1 MSESKIVQLSAID
14 PIVVNNVPEYTEE
27 KARGKGYVNYGKDN
41 LWPNYLWDLY
51 NKVATL
57 QAVINGTADFI
68 CGNNVICNVQG
79 FNDVVNK
86 KGETV
91 NDIVKKITYD
101 ILIFGGFAIQV
112 IRNLE
117 GNTGEIYALDFMKV
131 RTDEKNEVFY
141 YCDNWSKWGA
151 KSLVYPK
158 FGVSDQNPTSI
169 FYYKGDVTRGV
180 YPVPKYGAAIIAC
193 ELEKAINEFHL
204 NNINNGFASNLII
217 NFNNGNPNEDQKKEI
232 EQDIIEKF
240 SGFQNAGRFLVSYN
254 DSAENATTIER
265 LNGDDF
271 DEKYSAL
278 SERSK
283 EQIFTAFRA
292 TPNLFG
298 FPNQT
303 TGFNEQEY
311 ASSFKLYNRTV
322 VRPIQNA
329 IADAFDKI
337 LGQTGS
343 ITIEP
348 FSIEGNENS
357 VG

>member
-1 MSESKIVQLSAID
+1 M
-14 PIVVNNVPEYTEE
+14 
-27 KARGKGYVNYGKDN
+27 
-41 LWPNYLWDLY
+41 
-51 NKVATL
+51 
-57 QAVINGTADFI
+57 
-68 CGNNVICNVQG
+68 
-79 FNDVVNK
+79 
-86 KGETV
+86 
-91 NDIVKKITYD
+91 
-101 ILIFGGFAIQV
+101 
-112 IRNLE
+112 
-117 GNTGEIYALDFMKV
+117 
-131 RTDEKNEVFY
+131 
-141 YCDNWSKWGA
+141 
-151 KSLVYPK
+151 
-158 FGVSDQNPTSI
+158 
-169 FYYKGDVTRGV
+169 
-180 YPVPKYGAAIIAC
+180 
-193 ELEKAINEFHL
+193 
-204 NNINNGFASNLII
+204 II

-357 VG
+357 VE